1 MTIGDKIRTL
11 RKKENLN
18 QTELGERLGVKTNAV
33 SKWECGRVEDIPM
46 SKVKMM
52 AQIFHVPVSYLIDE
66 ESETTIEKEQP
77 AGVGELSESEIYLIK
92 LFRKLPE
99 DLQATYP
106 AVLEATL
113 KAQGLL

>member
-11 RKKENLN
+11 RKAANLN

-52 AQIFHVPVSYLIDE
+52 ASLFDVPISYLIDDDV
-66 ESETTIEKEQP
+66 I
-77 AGVGELSESEIYLIK
+77 
-92 LFRKLPE
+92 PE
-99 DLQATYP
+99 DKPEVSDEDIQFALFGGKDEITEKMYEEVKNFA
-106 AVLEATL
+106 AFL
-113 KAQGLL
+113 KQREGYK

>member
-11 RKKENLN
+11 RKEKGFN

-52 AQIFHVPVSYLIDE
+52 ANLFDVPVSYLIDDDPATDSEKNTPDELTLTEGE
-66 ESETTIEKEQP
+66 EIMLQ
-77 AGVGELSESEIYLIK
+77 
-92 LFRKLPE
+92 LFRQIPE
-99 DLQATYP
+99 DKQAHAIDLLRT
-106 AVLEATL
+106 AL
-113 KAQGLL
+113 KMY

>member
-11 RKKENLN
+11 RKEKGFN

-52 AQIFHVPVSYLIDE
+52 ASLFEVPISYLIDDDKE
-66 ESETTIEKEQP
+66 EEKLAPDKIELTE
-77 AGVGELSESEIYLIK
+77 GEKIMLN
-92 LFRKLPE
+92 LFRQIPE
-99 DLQATYP
+99 AQQN
-106 AVLEATL
+106 VFLEMGRVFANNL
-113 KAQGLL
+113 KKD

>member
-11 RKKENLN
+11 RKSANLN

-52 AQIFHVPVSYLIDE
+52 ASIFNVPVSYLIDDDVYERINISDEDIQFALFGGNNEITEKMYE
-66 ESETTIEKEQP
+66 EVKNF
-77 AGVGELSESEIYLIK
+77 AA
-92 LFRKLPE
+92 F
-99 DLQATYP
+99 
-106 AVLEATL
+106 L
-113 KAQGLL
+113 KQREGYK